1 MNMPRTT
8 LVAALAV
15 SQILGWGTTY
25 EMPAVFGRA
34 MAADLGLANEMA
46 FAGLTVM
53 MLMMAFLG
61 PWTGRQIARH
71 GASRVLAMGSV
82 LMAAGLITLALST
95 GLATYALA
103 WLILGT
109 GGSFALTVPAFAA
122 VVEREGRE
130 ARRAIGILMIFTGL
144 SSAVC
149 WPLLTLAGDALGW
162 RGALFAAAGA
172 QLLIALPVH
181 LALGRIA
188 ITRSAED
195 RAADAIE
202 PLALSRGMATA
213 AFLLIALSSSLSS
226 LMTFG
231 LSPQLLHILELSGAT
246 PVLAL
251 QLGSLRAVFGISARA
266 VDLVLGKYTSPIT
279 TGLAGAAMLT
289 GSTLLLIFWSGTP
302 SSLLIFTALY
312 GFGSG
317 VSALARATMPLAF
330 FSASRF
336 ARQSARLSLPQNL
349 ANATAPVLMTAVIDR
364 AGISTGLTLAT
375 LLAATGFAAIVA
387 LAVIARRGRTSD
399 PISPLVGENGKSKA

>member
-1 MNMPRTT
+1 MNMPRTFI
-8 LVAALAV
+8 VAALAV

-34 MAADLGLANEMA
+34 MAADLGLANEMV

-53 MLMMAFLG
+53 MLTMAFLG
-61 PWTGRQIARH
+61 PWTGRMIARH
-71 GASRVLAMGSV
+71 GASRVLAMGSM
-82 LMAAGLITLALST
+82 LMASGLAVLALST
-95 GLATYALA
+95 GLLTYALA
-103 WLILGT
+103 WLILGA

-149 WPLLTLAGDALGW
+149 WPLLTLAGEAFGW
-162 RGALFAAAGA
+162 RGALLAAAGA
-172 QLLIALPVH
+172 QLVIALPLH
-181 LALGRIA
+181 LGIGRIA
-188 ITRSAED
+188 IARSEQD
-195 RAADAIE
+195 RATDAIE
-202 PLALSRGMATA
+202 PLNLSRRMATVT
-213 AFLLIALSSSLSS
+213 FLLIAFSTSLAS

-246 PVLAL
+246 PALAL
-251 QLGSLRAVFGISARA
+251 QLGSLRAVFGIAARA
-266 VDLVLGKYTSPIT
+266 FDLVLGKHSSPIT
-279 TGLAGAAMLT
+279 TGLAGTAMLT
-289 GSTLLLIFWSGTP
+289 GSTLLLIFSPGTP
-302 SSLLIFTALY
+302 SSLLLFTALY

-317 VSALARATMPLAF
+317 VATLARATLPLAF

-364 AGISTGLTLAT
+364 AGIDTGLLLAT
-375 LLAATGFAAIVA
+375 LFAATGFLAILA
-387 LAVIARRGRTSD
+387 LAVIARRGQIGR
-399 PISPLVGENGKSKA
+399 PLSPLAGENGNSKD

>member
-1 MNMPRTT
+1 MNLSRTL

-34 MAADLGLANEMA
+34 MATELGLANEMA

-53 MLMMAFLG
+53 MLTMAFLG
-61 PWTGRQIARH
+61 PWTGRMIGRH

-82 LMAAGLITLALST
+82 LMAAGLIALSLST
-95 GLATYALA
+95 GLVTYAIA
-103 WLILGT
+103 WLILGA

-122 VVEREGRE
+122 VVEREGHG

-149 WPLLTLAGDALGW
+149 WPLLTLAGEAFGW
-162 RGALFAAAGA
+162 RGALIAAAAA
-172 QLLIALPVH
+172 QVFIALAVH
-181 LALGRIA
+181 LAVGRIA
-188 ITRSAED
+188 ITRSEED

-202 PLALSRGMATA
+202 PLALSQRMALA

-246 PVLAL
+246 PALAL

-266 VDLVLGKYTSPIT
+266 FDLVLGKRSSPVT
-279 TGLAGAAMLT
+279 TGLAGGAMLT
-289 GSTLLLIFWSGTP
+289 ASTLMLLFFSGTP

-364 AGISTGLTLAT
+364 AGIHAGLVLAT
-375 LLAATGFAAIVA
+375 LLAATGFAAILA
-387 LAVIARRGRTSD
+387 LAVIARRGR
-399 PISPLVGENGKSKA
+399 VEA

>member
-1 MNMPRTT
+1 MNMPRIT

-34 MAADLGLANEMA
+34 MAADLGLANEMV

-53 MLMMAFLG
+53 MLTMAFLG
-61 PWTGRQIARH
+61 PWTGRMIARH
-71 GASRVLAMGSV
+71 GAANILAMGSV
-82 LMAAGLITLALST
+82 LMASGLVVLALST
-95 GLATYALA
+95 GLIPYAIG
-103 WLILGT
+103 WLILGA
-109 GGSFALTVPAFAA
+109 GGAFALTVPAFAA

-149 WPLLTLAGDALGW
+149 WPLLTLAGEAFGW
-162 RGALFAAAGA
+162 RGALLGAAAV
-172 QLLIALPVH
+172 QLLIALPLH

-188 ITRSAED
+188 IARSDED

-202 PLALSRGMATA
+202 PLDLSPRMAML
-213 AFLLIALSSSLSS
+213 AFLLIALSTSLAS

-246 PVLAL
+246 PALAL
-251 QLGSLRAVFGISARA
+251 QLGSLRAVFGITARA
-266 VDLVLGKYTSPIT
+266 FDLVLGKHSSPIT
-279 TGLAGAAMLT
+279 TGLAGTAMLT
-289 GSTLLLIFWSGTP
+289 GSTLLLIFSSGTP
-302 SSLLIFTALY
+302 SSLLVFTALY

-317 VSALARATMPLAF
+317 VATLARATLPLSF

-336 ARQSARLSLPQNL
+336 ARQSARLALPQNL

-364 AGISTGLTLAT
+364 AGIDAGLFLAT
-375 LLAATGFAAIVA
+375 AFAATGFAAILA
-387 LAVIARRGRTSD
+387 LAVIARRAR
-399 PISPLVGENGKSKA
+399 PISPLAGENGKSKA

>member
-1 MNMPRTT
+1 MNLPRTA

-34 MAADLGLANEMA
+34 MAADLGLANEMV
-46 FAGLTVM
+46 FGGLTVM
-53 MLMMAFLG
+53 MLTMALLG

-71 GASRVLAMGSV
+71 GAAHVLAMGSV
-82 LMAAGLITLALST
+82 LMASGLAMLAVST
-95 GLATYALA
+95 GLITYALA
-103 WLILGT
+103 WLILGA

-149 WPLLTLAGDALGW
+149 WPLLTLAGEAFGW
-162 RGALFAAAGA
+162 RGALLAAAGA
-172 QLLIALPVH
+172 QLVIALPVH

-188 ITRSAED
+188 ITRSEED

-202 PLALSRGMATA
+202 PLALSPRMATI
-213 AFLLIALSSSLSS
+213 AFLLIALSTSLAS

-246 PVLAL
+246 PALAL

-266 VDLVLGKYTSPIT
+266 FDLVLGKHSSPVT
-279 TGLAGAAMLT
+279 TGLAGTAMLA
-289 GSTLLLIFWSGTP
+289 GSTLLLIVSSGTP
-302 SSLLIFTALY
+302 SSLLVFTALY

-317 VSALARATMPLAF
+317 VTTLARATLPLAF

-349 ANATAPVLMTAVIDR
+349 ANATAPVLMTAVMDR
-364 AGISTGLTLAT
+364 AGIDAGLVLAT
-375 LLAATGFAAIVA
+375 LLAATGFVA
-387 LAVIARRGRTSD
+387 VLGLAMIARRTR
-399 PISPLVGENGKSKA
+399 PICPLAGESGKSKD

>member
-1 MNMPRTT
+1 MNLPRIT

-34 MAADLGLANEMA
+34 MAADLGLSNEMA

-53 MLMMAFLG
+53 MLTMAFLG
-61 PWTGRQIARH
+61 PWTGRMIARH
-71 GASRVLAMGSV
+71 GASKILAMGSV
-82 LMAAGLITLALST
+82 LMASGLVVLALST
-95 GLATYALA
+95 GLVPYAIG
-103 WLILGT
+103 WLILGA

-149 WPLLTLAGDALGW
+149 WPLLTLAGEAFGW
-162 RGALFAAAGA
+162 RGALLGAAAV
-172 QLLIALPVH
+172 QLLIALPLH
-181 LALGRIA
+181 LALGRVA
-188 ITRSAED
+188 ITRSDED

-202 PLALSRGMATA
+202 PLDLNPRMAML
-213 AFLLIALSSSLSS
+213 AFLLIALSTSLAS

-246 PVLAL
+246 PALAL

-266 VDLVLGKYTSPIT
+266 FDLVLGKHSSPIT
-279 TGLAGAAMLT
+279 TGLAGTAMLT
-289 GSTLLLIFWSGTP
+289 GSTLLLIFSSGTP
-302 SSLLIFTALY
+302 SSLLVFTALY

-317 VSALARATMPLAF
+317 VATLARATLPLSF

-336 ARQSARLSLPQNL
+336 ARQSARLALPQNL

-364 AGISTGLTLAT
+364 AGIDTGLVLAT
-375 LLAATGFAAIVA
+375 AFAATGFAAILA
-387 LAVIARRGRTSD
+387 LALIARRAR
-399 PISPLVGENGKSKA
+399 PISPLAGENGKSKA